1 MIVHSQWQRVEGA
14 TSIVNALTV
23 IVVQQ
28 THGVCKTRRAPLLFG
43 AEVENEC
50 IEEEKKDADW
60 VNNRGVGQTDGGG
73 VHRAKVLWPW
83 WVIMSF
89 LFEAKTMVVARN
101 VC

>member
-1 MIVHSQWQRVEGA
+1 M
-14 TSIVNALTV
+14 
-23 IVVQQ
+23 
-28 THGVCKTRRAPLLFG
+28 FG

-60 VNNRGVGQTDGGG
+60 VNNRGVGQTHGGN
-73 VHRAKVLWPW
+73 VNRAQVLWPW

-89 LFEAKTMVVARN
+89 LFEAKTMVVTRN

>member
-1 MIVHSQWQRVEGA
+1 MLYVP
-14 TSIVNALTV
+14 LTV
-23 IVVQQ
+23 IAIAQ
-28 THGVCKTRRAPLLFG
+28 TLGVGGGYPAPLLFG

-73 VHRAKVLWPW
+73 QSHTHVLWPW